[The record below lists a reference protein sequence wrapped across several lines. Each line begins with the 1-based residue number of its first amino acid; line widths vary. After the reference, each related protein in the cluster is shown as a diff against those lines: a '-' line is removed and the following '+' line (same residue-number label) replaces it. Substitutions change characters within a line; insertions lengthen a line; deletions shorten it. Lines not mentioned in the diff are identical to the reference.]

1 MPWVMRLRRAEERT
15 GRGPEHFIRRAHKY
29 VATREWADTTGA
41 ISVPRM
47 DGLTWLGGMIG

>member
-15 GRGPEHFIRRAHKY
+15 GRGPEHFIRRD
-29 VATREWADTTGA
+29 VLMCATREWADTTGA

>member
-47 DGLTWLGGMIG
+47 DGLTCHRRYIG